1 MNTISSSENFIW
13 MTGIRLDRLLKQRCA
28 LPDFSFDPSPPR
40 GGLGSLSVEAGCL
53 ATEFRTF
60 SGLLF

>member
-1 MNTISSSENFIW
+1 MS
-13 MTGIRLDRLLKQRCA
+13 GIFLDGLLKQRIA
-28 LPDFSFDPSPPR
+28 LSDFSFDPSPPR
-40 GGLGSLSVEAGCL
+40 GGLGSLSVAAGCL